1 LNPSE
6 CLFILEYAGPCHQV
20 MVSHHVANG
29 GGDLRIWREVAYIEQ
44 DSHWKMFLQ
53 LGLGRKLKSPC
64 NNISVCY
71 KM

>member
-1 LNPSE
+1 
-6 CLFILEYAGPCHQV
+6 
-20 MVSHHVANG
+20 MVSLHIANG
-29 GGDLRIWREVAYIEQ
+29 GGDLRIRKEAAYIEQ

-64 NNISVCY
+64 HKVSVCY